1 MRKILLLSVRVYEI
15 GVGVVADTYFF
26 WNKYS
31 WSLMYIQGKSSNF
44 ARKGRK
50 SSIIARHE
58 KTDARRNSNFARHEK
73 VDARRA
79 IKFARFEKVDAR
91 RAIKFARFG
100 KTDARK
106 C

>member
-1 MRKILLLSVRVYEI
+1 MRKKLLLSVRFYEI
-15 GVGVVADTYFF
+15 GVGVVAGTYFF
-26 WNKYS
+26 WSKCS
-31 WSLMYIQGKSSNF
+31 WSLMYIQGESSNF
-44 ARKGRK
+44 ARKWRI

-58 KTDARRNSNFARHEK
+58 KTDARRNSNFAR
-73 VDARRA
+73 
-79 IKFARFEKVDAR
+79 FGKVDAR